1 MTFEPAKNEKPIL
14 VPLGGEDVSRPLPL
28 AGAVVEAESAMAA
41 LA

>member
-1 MTFEPAKNEKPIL
+1 MTFEPAKNEKPI
-14 VPLGGEDVSRPLPL
+14 PFGGEDVSRPLPL